1 MVSLKR
7 TGLLKSAGIIF
18 SLLLLAAFAIA
29 LSPWSAQNASAQTV
43 TATCADNSTDS
54 ATLNAAITGSHA
66 GDQIII
72 SGQCLLTSPITLL
85 GDRSYMG
92 GSRTGT
98 VLQQANSANL
108 PYLLASDS
116 YVSNSSTTGLPFTI
130 HQLTIDCN
138 SSNNTAATNG
148 LVIHSWQTQA
158 EDLLVENCRGSGI
171 LVTNT
176 TPNGTALTNTQVN
189 GVISND
195 FIENSGKYGVYV
207 QDSGNTVTDWRLTD
221 NYIASSGQDAI
232 HLENAAGWYVDAN
245 HLYGDGGTA
254 IYANRLFGTSITNNY
269 IEDFGGAGGSTTW
282 YGIDGTVQ
290 GDAASTITGNRVFMF
305 PAEKAGTSYRYIAI
319 TQVNYGTG
327 YVTVTGNNIR
337 GAGKTADTG
346 FYYNA
351 GSGVTLKITSSGNSV
366 ASVGTTRTTGTGVT
380 LSAGI

>member
-1 MVSLKR
+1 MVPVKR
-7 TGLLKSAGIIF
+7 IRFLKSASIIL

-29 LSPWSAQNASAQTV
+29 LGPWSAQQASAQMI

-54 ATLNAAITGSHA
+54 ATLNAAITGSRA

-72 SGQCLLTSPITLL
+72 SGQCLLTAPITLL
-85 GDRSYMG
+85 GNRSYMG

-98 VLQQANSANL
+98 ILQQANSANL

-138 SSNNTAATNG
+138 SSHNTAATNG

-158 EDLLVENCRGSGI
+158 DNLLVENCRGSGI

-176 TPNGTALTNTQVN
+176 TPNGTTLTNTQVN

-195 FIENSGKYGVYV
+195 FIDNSGKYGVYV
-207 QDSGNTVTDWRLTD
+207 QDSGNTVTDWHLAD

-232 HLENAAGWYVDAN
+232 HLENAAGWYIDGN

-305 PAEKAGTSYRYIAI
+305 PAEKAGTTYRYIAI
-319 TQVNYGTG
+319 TQVNYGSG
-327 YVTVTGNNIR
+327 YLTVTGNNIR

-351 GSGVTLKITSSGNSV
+351 GSGVTLNITSSGNSV

-380 LSAGI
+380 LSTGI